1 MTVHTLRS
9 MGEKRDSIGYS
20 AVYVDSTESASPKCV
35 PTKKR
40 VRMIKQE
47 MDEILEGAQDYL
59 LRHMIDD
66 DLSDEAKSSLFKA
79 AMEMAYHKHYYD
91 NIEHTVTYY
100 PTCKDL
106 VLNHNFIDEA
116 ETFYYRQR
124 DQFPPEYRRAVNSA
138 ARALERKRL
147 IEDRQSIHHQ
157 YEEDESESTN
167 TSFDDLLSPSMHV
180 RTDLDMLNSF
190 GRSWRDQ
197 SWKDQVDKDD
207 DTDDDDDDD
216 VDEVDI
222 DVDDDFGLCTL
233 HEE

>member
-1 MTVHTLRS
+1 MTVHTLHS
-9 MGEKRDSIGYS
+9 IGEKRDSIGYA
-20 AVYVDSTESASPKCV
+20 AVYVDSTESASPQCV

-47 MDEILEGAQDYL
+47 MDEILGGAQDYL

-79 AMEMAYHKHYYD
+79 AMEMAYHKHYY
-91 NIEHTVTYY
+91 NSIEHTVTYY

-106 VLNHNFIDEA
+106 VLNHNFVDEA
-116 ETFYYRQR
+116 EKFYYRQR
-124 DQFPPEYRRAVNSA
+124 DQFPPEYKRAVNSA

-147 IEDRQSIHHQ
+147 IEDSQKNYHP
-157 YEEDESESTN
+157 YEEDESESTT

-190 GRSWRDQ
+190 GQSWRDE
-197 SWKDQVDKDD
+197 SLRDQVDKDD
-207 DTDDDDDDD
+207 DTDDDDD
-216 VDEVDI
+216 
-222 DVDDDFGLCTL
+222 VDDDFGLCTL

>member
-1 MTVHTLRS
+1 
-9 MGEKRDSIGYS
+9 MGEKRDSIGYA
-20 AVYVDSTESASPKCV
+20 AVYVDNTESASPKCV

-47 MDEILEGAQDYL
+47 MDEILGGAQDYL

-79 AMEMAYHKHYYD
+79 AMEMAYHKHHYD

-116 ETFYYRQR
+116 EKFYYRQR

-157 YEEDESESTN
+157 YEEEESESTI
-167 TSFDDLLSPSMHV
+167 TTFDDLLTPSMHV

-197 SWKDQVDKDD
+197 SWKDQSWRDQSWKDQQVDKDD
-207 DTDDDDDDD
+207 DTTDDDDDDD
-216 VDEVDI
+216 G
-222 DVDDDFGLCTL
+222 FGLSTL